1 MKNKMAIS
9 ELYHLFVSSLKM
21 MACRGY
27 SVEEYR
33 SLINLYETVM
43 NMIKNNLPI
52 PPELVLKCR
61 NKEVF
66 LAVRYIMSGT
76 YKYKNPSTDTADN
89 FTFAVT
95 NYETGDKCI
104 VTYFKHGESNFL
116 ANDFTKIIKNIGSF
130 SLENTGDSDFC
141 RPNSGI
147 SGIIILNGKIGT
159 NPKEKIKKIENIN
172 YMSHSVVLSKPYNNV
187 IQSQHSYIQPENVNN
202 FVSENSLPR
211 DKLPSISVQKD
222 IFSQF
227 MGVKPGSIDE
237 TYRYKFSDEDP
248 LDVSIQYRKIK

>member
-1 MKNKMAIS
+1 MAIS

-33 SLINLYETVM
+33 NIIDLYETVM
-43 NMIKNNLPI
+43 DMKKNNFTI
-52 PPELVLKCR
+52 PNDLVLKCR

-66 LAVRYIMSGT
+66 LAVRYIMSGN

-130 SLENTGDSDFC
+130 SSENTGDSDFC

-172 YMSHSVVLSKPYNNV
+172 YMSHSVILSKPYNNV
-187 IQSQHSYIQPENVNN
+187 LQSQHCYISPEKVDN
-202 FVSENSLPR
+202 FIAENMLPK
-211 DKLPSISVQKD
+211 DKLPSISLQKD

-227 MGVKPGSIDE
+227 MDVKRVSIDE
-237 TYRYKFSDEDP
+237 TFRYKFSDEDP
-248 LDVSIQYRKIK
+248 LDVSIQYRRIK